1 MDTGVSWGLQYMGLQ
16 RVEQNR
22 ACTHYICVYTYLLLD
37 WYLYYFVMPLSITVF
52 VLKLILSDK
61 SIVTP
66 HSFQLHLIPFSHS
79 LTFSMYVSLDLKYLL
94 GTVHV
99 CVCTKSLQL
108 CLMLCTCIN
117 CSPPGSSAHGIFQA
131 RILEWIPMPSY
142 RGSSWPKDWT
152 RLSYVFC
159 IGSGSLPPAPP
170 GKPS

>member
-1 MDTGVSWGLQYMGLQ
+1 
-16 RVEQNR
+16 
-22 ACTHYICVYTYLLLD
+22 
-37 WYLYYFVMPLSITVF
+37 MPLSITVF

-131 RILEWIPMPSY
+131 RILEWVFPSP
-142 RGSSWPKDWT
+142 GKVLPFPSLGVLLNPGIEPV
-152 RLSYVFC
+152 SYALAGGFFT
-159 IGSGSLPPAPP
+159 AKPP
-170 GKPS
+170 GSPQYSQ

>member
-1 MDTGVSWGLQYMGLQ
+1 MGLP

-22 ACTHYICVYTYLLLD
+22 ACTHYICVYTYLLID

-66 HSFQLHLIPFSHS
+66 HSFHLHLIPFPHS

-131 RILEWIPMPSY
+131 RILEYVATSFS
-142 RGSSWPKDWT
+142 RESSEPRDQT
-152 RLSYVFC
+152 HISC
-159 IGSGSLPPAPP
+159 IGRWILYHWATWEAW
-170 GKPS
+170 GKSIEHI